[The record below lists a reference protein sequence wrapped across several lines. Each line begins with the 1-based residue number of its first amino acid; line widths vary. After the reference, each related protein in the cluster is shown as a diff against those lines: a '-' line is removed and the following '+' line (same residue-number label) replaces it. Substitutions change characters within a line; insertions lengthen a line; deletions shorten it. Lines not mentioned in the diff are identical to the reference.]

1 MSTMHLRHQYHH
13 SLVLIS
19 LLAGVFLLSKLMIL
33 QFALPNT
40 FTTTVVM
47 IFDFVLLVGVYLVD
61 RLRRQVS
68 LTKRDRLLYGGILV
82 WIILASVTF

>member
-1 MSTMHLRHQYHH
+1 MHLRHQYHH

-19 LLAGVFLLSKLMIL
+19 LLAAVLLLSKLMIL

-40 FTTTVVM
+40 FTTTVMM

-61 RLRRQVS
+61 RLRRQIS

>member
-1 MSTMHLRHQYHH
+1 MRLLQQYHH

-61 RLRRQVS
+61 RMRRQIS

>member
-1 MSTMHLRHQYHH
+1 MRLLHQYHH

-61 RLRRQVS
+61 RLRRQIS
-68 LTKRDRLLYGGILV
+68 LTKRDRLLYGAILV
-82 WIILASVTF
+82 WIVLASVTF

>member
-1 MSTMHLRHQYHH
+1 MRLLHQYHH

-47 IFDFVLLVGVYLVD
+47 IFDLAF
-61 RLRRQVS
+61 
-68 LTKRDRLLYGGILV
+68 KRNTNSKILKH
-82 WIILASVTF
+82 ASTI

>member
-1 MSTMHLRHQYHH
+1 MHLRHQYHH